1 MERARK
7 RPQAAARAVGSGVR
21 CRSDLGSDCT
31 RSRRLLGGVER
42 LRQQPTGGRVRAG
55 RGRRGSVGG
64 RLSGGRRRF
73 RWRLRRLDPDRVDRA
88 RRTSS
93 RRCEGA
99 GRSLSDRSGFL
110 TPLACVRGRSARTLQ
125 RPGPEVSPLRRSKD
139 FDASGL
145 STEAVRVKCLS
156 ATTTAAKRAQSVH
169 PGRCRAASA
178 TSVAE
183 EASPSSTTDSVRRV
197 RRHVARPV
205 ALNWFRCVPVSAGS
219 RSRAGGAGEARKWCA
234 SRWFRTWSSAPPEP
248 RLNESPRA
256 RAPRSPG
263 VADGRCR
270 GSSTDESRSSPLVE
284 LEIRSDDTT
293 GPPANFFHLT
303 RQPLDYARFGG

>member
-1 MERARK
+1 MR
-7 RPQAAARAVGSGVR
+7 
-21 CRSDLGSDCT
+21 
-31 RSRRLLGGVER
+31 
-42 LRQQPTGGRVRAG
+42 
-55 RGRRGSVGG
+55 
-64 RLSGGRRRF
+64 
-73 RWRLRRLDPDRVDRA
+73 
-88 RRTSS
+88 
-93 RRCEGA
+93 
-99 GRSLSDRSGFL
+99 
-110 TPLACVRGRSARTLQ
+110 
-125 RPGPEVSPLRRSKD
+125 
-139 FDASGL
+139 
-145 STEAVRVKCLS
+145 CLS
-156 ATTTAAKRAQSVH
+156 AMTTAAKRAQSVH

-205 ALNWFRCVPVSAGS
+205 ALNWFRCVPASAGS
-219 RSRAGGAGEARKWCA
+219 RSRAGGAGEARNWRA

-284 LEIRSDDTT
+284 LEIPLTTRRSRLPTSSISRDSRSTTLASVDDLLAAWYCQNGRSLPWRETRDPYAILVSEVMLQQT
-293 GPPANFFHLT
+293 QVERVIPRWLAWLERWPTPVDARRRSRPPT
-303 RQPLDYARFGG
+303 